1 MRKTIVPIII
11 FACAAVLFCG
21 CEGKKGTGK
30 TNSSHDVSE
39 SEASYTDG
47 IPEGSSEASEVSV
60 ITGESNFAENES
72 TTTVYEDVE
81 AGGEAEYIDPSA
93 SSGVSSSE
101 ETDPSEDLSFP
112 ADPKGEDSSKDSMS
126 GWSAWQ

>member
-30 TNSSHDVSE
+30 TNSIHDVSE

-47 IPEGSSEASEVSV
+47 IPEGSSEVSV
-60 ITGESNFAENES
+60 ITGESNSADAES

-81 AGGEAEYIDPSA
+81 AGGEAEYIDSSA
-93 SSGVSSSE
+93 SSSVSSSE
-101 ETDPSEDLSFP
+101 ETDSSEDLSSSTESGL
-112 ADPKGEDSSKDSMS
+112 KEEDSSKDSMS